1 MQAIWAIEVR
11 DRSVGATTFVCPRCG
26 IDRPG
31 SELEQQRWFS
41 VLRIPLV
48 PLATLDPVVR
58 CDACG
63 HRSDV
68 GVLEIPTTD
77 LLTVYIDDALRHS
90 AATIVRSG
98 RTPSPAACEAAVAIV
113 STTRRDYD
121 LAQFDADLVGL
132 DDIATTERL
141 KRLAPE
147 LSAHGKQSFLHRM
160 AALAQIDGEMTVL
173 QWRTL
178 VGLGVA
184 LGMPAPHIN
193 SRAGSGRPACF
204 LRRDRRRHRRPGRRL
219 TRPATRRPGGW

>member
-1 MQAIWAIEVR
+1 MQPIWAIEVR
-11 DRSVGATTFVCPRCG
+11 DRIVGETTFVCPRCG

-31 SELEQQRWFS
+31 SHVEQQRWFS

-48 PLATLDPVVR
+48 PLATLDPIVR
-58 CDACG
+58 CGVCA

-90 AATIVRSG
+90 AASIVRAG
-98 RTPSPAACEAAVAIV
+98 RMPSSASREAAVAIV
-113 STTRRDYD
+113 STTRRGYD
-121 LAQFDADLVGL
+121 LTQFDADLVGL
-132 DDIATTERL
+132 DDIATVERL

-147 LSAHGKQSFLHRM
+147 LSAHGKQGFLHRM
-160 AALAQIDGEMTVL
+160 AALAQVDGEMTVL
-173 QWRTL
+173 QRRTL

-193 SRAGSGRPACF
+193 GVIAVATVDQVTVGAGA
-204 LRRDRRRHRRPGRRL
+204 
-219 TRPATRRPGGW
+219 ATRRRDVW